1 MQDLSKIAK
10 YRLKRQLKACKEIL
24 TYYEANGANMDYCP
38 FCRIARQIR
47 SRGSDGIFCRMCPWT
62 WFVGKSCL
70 DYCSDNFGIAAT
82 MVRKCNGA
90 ETLSAR
96 KARIEMLRN
105 WIEKINE
112 EISKRSKK

>member
-10 YRLKRQLKACKEIL
+10 YKLKRQLKACKEIL

-38 FCRIARQIR
+38 FCRTARQIR
-47 SRGSDGIFCRMCPWT
+47 SRGTNGICGICPWT
-62 WFVGKSCL
+62 WFVGKTCM
-70 DYCSDNFGIAAT
+70 DYCYGNFEIAAT
-82 MVRKCNGA
+82 TVRRCDGT
-90 ETLSAR
+90 ETLNAR

-105 WIEKINE
+105 WIEKIGE